1 MKAIVPHQE
10 FMYANFQKDSDIPQ
24 LEGGIG
30 WAERGDWKK
39 AQDSFNGAAQDA
51 EKNVKL
57 KAGQIAKCYWNLGL
71 SYEYAGDYD
80 KAEGMVNKAYT
91 LSNDKDM
98 LFEID
103 NIHRL
108 QADSRKLAEQTAAPE
123 AVGGK

>member
-1 MKAIVPHQE
+1 MKSIVPHQE

-39 AQDSFNGAAQDA
+39 AQDTFNSAATDA
-51 EKNVKL
+51 ERNVKL
-57 KAGQIAKCYWNLGL
+57 KAGQIAKAYWNLGL

-80 KAEGMVNKAYT
+80 KAEQMINKAYGM
-91 LSNDKDM
+91 SNDKDM
-98 LFEID
+98 LGEID

-108 QADSRKLAEQTAAPE
+108 QADAKKLAEQTTSGD
-123 AVGGK
+123 VGAK